1 MSSAYKDKISQVPV
15 FAAFATPLRDHLTD
29 ILMDISNTR
38 VLKKGEQ
45 LYAEGAID
53 DNTGAL
59 LVDGGLIVAFG
70 TKTPVFLEAPNMV
83 GEMQQFNK
91 YGTRTA
97 TVCARASATVLEFAW
112 HDFVARIQD
121 RPDINHAD
129 HATIRDAFTK
139 FAGDRFKQRK

>member
-1 MSSAYKDKISQVPV
+1 MSSTYKDKITQVPL
-15 FAAFATPLRDHLTD
+15 FTTFSPTLREHLAD
-29 ILMDISNTR
+29 ILVNISETR
-38 VLKKGEQ
+38 VLTKGEQ

-70 TKTPVFLEAPNMV
+70 TKTPIFLEAPEMV

-129 HATIRDAFTK
+129 HTQIRDAFTK
-139 FAGDRFKQRK
+139 FAGNRFKQRS